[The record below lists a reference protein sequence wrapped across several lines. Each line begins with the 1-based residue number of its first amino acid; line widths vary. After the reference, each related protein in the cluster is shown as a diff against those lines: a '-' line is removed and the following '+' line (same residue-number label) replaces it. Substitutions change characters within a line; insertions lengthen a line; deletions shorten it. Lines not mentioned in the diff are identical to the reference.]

1 LRRFTVPVRVTA
13 IAVGHLGMKLALF
26 IGSFTRAGEI
36 AARLRI
42 ATGVV
47 LLSAVAVTTTAAAS
61 APASAPTA
69 TFTTG
74 PVLRRAIARFEGR
87 RCIARNWNAA
97 VGGRRGYHWY
107 CSRIGGSLL
116 LTLAFALALTLCLTL
131 GVALRIALARLIV
144 SLTLTRRVTS
154 RVTSRVTRRL

>member
-1 LRRFTVPVRVTA
+1 MRRFTLPVRVTA

-26 IGSFTRAGEI
+26 IRGLARASKV

-42 ATGVV
+42 ATEIV
-47 LLSAVAVTTTAAAS
+47 LLCAVAVTTTAAAS
-61 APASAPTA
+61 APASTPTTTFA
-69 TFTTG
+69 TR
-74 PVLRRAIARFEGR
+74 PILRRTIARFEGR
-87 RCIARNWNAA
+87 RRIVRNWSAA
-97 VGGRRGYHWY
+97 IGGRSSYHRNGV
-107 CSRIGGSLL
+107 RIGGSLL

-154 RVTSRVTRRL
+154 RVTRRL